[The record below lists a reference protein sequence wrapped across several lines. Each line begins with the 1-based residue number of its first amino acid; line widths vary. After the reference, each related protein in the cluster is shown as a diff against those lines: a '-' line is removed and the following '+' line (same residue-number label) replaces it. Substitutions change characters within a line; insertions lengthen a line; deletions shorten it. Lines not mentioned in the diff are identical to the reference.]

1 MVKLMRKNNLESLFQ
16 RGFKEIEQDLTESE
30 KFHKRVA
37 SEMDQM
43 KNMMEQ
49 RSNNRRLIRNKQ
61 Q

>member
-1 MVKLMRKNNLESLFQ
+1 MRKNNLESLFQ